1 MNDTQLTAIIVG
13 ITGII
18 RTRLPNIDG
27 IVVPAVAMGIGAA
40 LAALGD
46 PEHWREALVH
56 GVGVALAAVGGMT
69 AIGYAGTKVGE
80 AIGAANTDTADA
92 TTPPAATPP
101 APTSPTAPST
111 PTSSPSEPATPAA
124 HA

>member
-18 RTRLPNIDG
+18 RTRLPKIDG
-27 IVVPAVAMGIGAA
+27 IVVPAVAMGVGATLAA
-40 LAALGD
+40 LAD
-46 PEHWREALVH
+46 PAHWREALVH

-80 AIGAANTDTADA
+80 AIGATNTDTTDA
-92 TTPPAATPP
+92 ATPPAATAP
-101 APTSPTAPST
+101 APTSPASPTT
-111 PTSSPSEPATPAA
+111 PTSTTSEPATPAA